1 LIGAV
6 VGAIALIRPSV
17 AAEQLTLKLGP
28 FQQTVAV
35 TEIERYAKTGQV
47 PASLQL
53 YTPLLGDNLR
63 QALTTKLEIDPRLGQ
78 HMLQELMASPTGQQ
92 LLDTLKLA
100 VPGVSV
106 ETLQASL
113 LIAARQVNGLTPIGL
128 LKAIP
133 QNSITLDVTQ
143 AVGIASKF
151 NWAYWKTQAMSS
163 LLQSG
168 LKVETTA
175 KPLPFD
181 PAATGTAQVNQ
192 TSMQLTDTRRNR
204 RLAID
209 LYVPDAL
216 QEQRLP
222 APPAPLVVIV
232 PGYEADKRFLAYLAQ
247 HLASHGIT
255 VVALEHPSV
264 ARGGKLTLDA
274 LIPPQE
280 FIDRPQDV
288 SFVLDQLDQL
298 NQTLAWRDRFDTQQV
313 TVIGHSLGGYVAM
326 VLAGAQV
333 DLDHLRQFC
342 AESKVLERVPADW
355 LQCAAAKLPEHHLQ
369 LRDSRVVQVMALN
382 PAIGQMFGQKGLT
395 HVTTPTLM
403 LSGTEDALTPAL
415 SQQFQPFLQLPLP
428 KYLLTAIGTTHL
440 SVSDPNSF
448 GGAGVQ
454 STLVP
459 ERRGAEMEPLRQ
471 ALKGITLAFVQQITP
486 QANEYALFLQP
497 GYAQSLSTDQ
507 VSLRLNQDLPS
518 NIRWLLGLATRL

>member
-1 LIGAV
+1 LMGAL
-6 VGAIALIRPSV
+6 VGTIALIRPSV
-17 AAEQLTLKLGP
+17 AAEQLTLKFGP

-35 TEIERYAKTGQV
+35 AEIERYAKTGQV

-53 YTPLLGDNLR
+53 YSPLLSSNLR
-63 QALTTKLEIDPRLGQ
+63 QALTTKVEIDPQLGQ
-78 HMLQELMASPTGQQ
+78 HMLQELMASPTGKQ

-113 LIAARQVNGLTPIGL
+113 LIAARQVHGLTPIGL

-133 QNSITLDVTQ
+133 QQSITLDVTQ
-143 AVGIASKF
+143 AISIASKF
-151 NWAYWKTQAMSS
+151 NWAYWKSQAMSS
-163 LLQSG
+163 LLQSS

-175 KPLPFD
+175 LPLPFD
-181 PAATGTAQVNQ
+181 PAATGTARVNQ
-192 TSMQLTDTRRNR
+192 TSMQLADARRNR

-209 LYVPDAL
+209 LYVPDAA
-216 QEQRLP
+216 QEPLPQAAP
-222 APPAPLVVIV
+222 APVVVIV
-232 PGYEADKRFLAYLAQ
+232 PGYEANKRFLAYLAR
-247 HLASHGIT
+247 HLASHGIA
-255 VVALEHPSV
+255 VVALEHPS
-264 ARGGKLTLDA
+264 AAQGGKLTLDA

-288 SFVLDQLDQL
+288 SFVLDQLEQL
-298 NQTLAWRDRFDTQQV
+298 NQTLAWRDRFSTQRV

-369 LRDSRVVQVMALN
+369 LREPRVAQIVALN
-382 PAIGQMFGQKGLT
+382 PAIGQMFGPEGLAR
-395 HVTTPTLM
+395 VTTPTLI

-415 SQQFQPFLQLPLP
+415 SQQFQPFLQLPSP

-448 GGAGVQ
+448 SGAGVQ
-454 STLVP
+454 STLLP
-459 ERRGAEMEPLRQ
+459 ERWGAEVEPLRQ
-471 ALKGITLAFVQQITP
+471 TLKGISLAFVQQLTP
-486 QANEYALFLQP
+486 QAKDYALFLQP
-497 GYAQSLSTDQ
+497 GYAQSFSTDR
-507 VSLRLNQDLPS
+507 VILRLNQELPT
-518 NIRWLLGLATRL
+518 NIRWLLSLAAGL